1 MKNRSLLFSF
11 LLPFLITII
20 AIVSFYA
27 VYSYFETKQRLVND
41 INLKSNSIIIQLSYA
56 LPHFIESYAINEYK
70 KLIEN
75 ELQDSDIL
83 AIIVKDYN
91 YGKIFSKEFIES
103 GKIREND
110 KILDFNRND
119 IYQNNLL
126 DKKFSYTKVDLVNE
140 SDIKIATIEL
150 YISDEKLKEKLK
162 KIVKTSILEIFILAF
177 FIIVLVFLIIKS
189 LILKPISNIV
199 DAIQNSDIYGIPK
212 EDIPQNNIVKEFNE
226 LSIKM
231 NEMIFTIKDLQKQ
244 IIKEKDFISNIIDN
258 SNVIIAVIDSN
269 GKMFKINKFAQE
281 FIGYKQEDISNK
293 PFFWLNFLHK
303 DARETVGNIIEKAKN
318 GSIKKYYKATCI
330 SKNQEERIFE
340 WSNTVISKD
349 DGSMDYL
356 VLIGIDVT
364 QKELIQKEILQQKE
378 ELELIFNYSKDGIAI
393 LDLNTRFLNFNDS
406 FLNMTGF
413 SKNELLEKTVF
424 QLVAKKDDEKN
435 KRIINQILEEGFVN
449 NFEETFAFKDKR
461 VITNLSISLLPNK
474 ETLLM
479 IIKDVSSLKVLQEQA
494 KLASLGEMIGNIA
507 HQWRQPLSFISI
519 SASSLKVKSEF
530 NILTKEEINEASTA
544 IVKQTEYLSNTIDNF
559 RDFIKEDKSYTNI
572 SIKEVLD
579 NSLNLVYASLN
590 NNFINL
596 TLELDDDL
604 SILGNKNELTEAF
617 LNIISNSKDAL
628 KEKKEED
635 RFLFIKSKK
644 LNENRLKLKFLDS
657 GGGIDEEIISKVL
670 EPYFTTKHKSQGTGL
685 GLSIVDKIVR
695 ERHKG
700 TIEIY
705 NEEFT
710 HNQKIYKGLSFN
722 IIFEKTE
729 I

>member
-1 MKNRSLLFSF
+1 MKNRSLLASF
-11 LLPFLITII
+11 LLPFLIII
-20 AIVSFYA
+20 ITIVSFYA

-41 INLKSNSIIIQLSYA
+41 INLKSNSIIIQLSDA

-110 KILDFNRND
+110 KILDLNRND

-126 DKKFSYTKVDLVNE
+126 DKKFSYTKVDLLNE
-140 SDIKIATIEL
+140 SDIKIATLEL

-269 GKMFKINKFAQE
+269 GNMFKINKFAQE

-303 DARETVGNIIEKAKN
+303 DAKETVGNIIEKAKN
-318 GSIKKYYKATCI
+318 GNIKKYYKATCI
-330 SKNQEERIFE
+330 SKNQEERVFE

-393 LDLNTRFLNFNDS
+393 LDLNTRFLNFNNS
-406 FLNMTGF
+406 FIEMTGYT
-413 SKNELLEKTVF
+413 KDELLEKTAF
-424 QLVAKKDDEKN
+424 GMLVDKDIDKN
-435 KRIINQILEEGFVN
+435 KIIIKKILEEGFITN
-449 NFEETFAFKDKR
+449 HEETFAFKEKR
-461 VITNLSISLLPNK
+461 VFTNFSVSLLPNK

-479 IIKDVSSLKVLQEQA
+479 IIKDVSSLKVLQEQS

-507 HQWRQPLSFISI
+507 HQWRQPLSLISTV
-519 SASSLKVKSEF
+519 ASSLRVKSEYDM
-530 NILTKEEINEASTA
+530 LTKEDINEVSAS

-559 RDFIKEDKSYTNI
+559 RDFIKGDKLYTNI
-572 SIKEVLD
+572 SIKDVLE
-579 NSLNLVYASLN
+579 NSLTLVSASLN
-590 NNFINL
+590 NNFVNL
-596 TLELDDDL
+596 ILELDDDL
-604 SILGNKNELTEAF
+604 TIFGNKNELTEAF
-617 LNIISNSKDAL
+617 LNIISNSKDVL
-628 KEKKEED
+628 KSIEEKD
-635 RFLFIKSKK
+635 RFIFIKTKK
-644 LNENRLKLKFLDS
+644 IDENKLELKFLDS
-657 GGGIDEEIISKVL
+657 GGGIDESIISKVL

-685 GLSIVDKIVR
+685 GLAIVDKIVR
-695 ERHKG
+695 ERHKAS
-700 TIEIY
+700 IEIY
-705 NEEFT
+705 NEEFIY
-710 HNQKIYKGLSFN
+710 NGKKYKGLSFK
-722 IIFEKTE
+722 IIFKTSE
-729 I
+729 S

>member
-1 MKNRSLLFSF
+1 MKNRSLLASF

-20 AIVSFYA
+20 TIVSFYA

-41 INLKSNSIIIQLSYA
+41 INLKSNSIIIQLSDA

-110 KILDFNRND
+110 KILDLNRND

-126 DKKFSYTKVDLVNE
+126 DKKFSYTKVDLLNE
-140 SDIKIATIEL
+140 SDIKIATLEL

-269 GKMFKINKFAQE
+269 GNMFKINKFAQE
-281 FIGYKQEDISNK
+281 FIGYKQEAK
-293 PFFWLNFLHK
+293 G
-303 DARETVGNIIEKAKN
+303 TVGNIIEKAKN
-318 GSIKKYYKATCI
+318 GNIKKYYKATCI
-330 SKNQEERIFE
+330 SKNQEERVFE

-393 LDLNTRFLNFNDS
+393 LDLNTRFLNFNNS
-406 FLNMTGF
+406 FIEMTGY
-413 SKNELLEKTVF
+413 SKDELLEKTSF
-424 QLVAKKDDEKN
+424 EMLVNKNIDKHEMLIEEILKKGFIVN
-435 KRIINQILEEGFVN
+435 HEEIFV
-449 NFEETFAFKDKR
+449 FKDKR
-461 VITNLSISLLPNK
+461 VFTNLSVSLLPNK
-474 ETLLM
+474 KTLLM
-479 IIKDVSSLKVLQEQA
+479 IIKDVSSLKVLQEQS

-507 HQWRQPLSFISI
+507 HQWRQPLSLISTI
-519 SASSLKVKSEF
+519 ASSLKVKSEYDM
-530 NILTKEEINEASTA
+530 LTKEDINEVSAS

-559 RDFIKEDKSYTNI
+559 RDFIKGDKLYTNI
-572 SIKEVLD
+572 SIKDVLE
-579 NSLNLVYASLN
+579 NSLTLVSASLN
-590 NNFINL
+590 NNFVNL
-596 TLELDDDL
+596 ILELDDDL
-604 SILGNKNELTEAF
+604 TIFGNKNELTEAF
-617 LNIISNSKDAL
+617 LNIISNSKDVL
-628 KEKKEED
+628 KSIEEKD
-635 RFLFIKSKK
+635 RFIFIKTKK
-644 LNENRLKLKFLDS
+644 IDENKLELKFLDS
-657 GGGIDEEIISKVL
+657 GGGIDESIISKVL

-685 GLSIVDKIVR
+685 GLAIVDKIVR
-695 ERHKG
+695 ERHKAS
-700 TIEIY
+700 IEIY
-705 NEEFT
+705 NEEFIY
-710 HNQKIYKGLSFN
+710 NGKKYKGLSFK
-722 IIFEKTE
+722 IIFKTSE
-729 I
+729 S

>member
-20 AIVSFYA
+20 TISSFYTI
-27 VYSYFETKQRLVND
+27 YSYFETKQRLVNE
-41 INLKSNSIIIQLSYA
+41 INLKTNSIIIQLSDA

-110 KILDFNRND
+110 KILDLNRND

-126 DKKFSYTKVDLVNE
+126 DKKFSYTKVDLLNE
-140 SDIKIATIEL
+140 SDIKIATLEL

-269 GKMFKINKFAQE
+269 GNMFKINKFAQE

-303 DARETVGNIIEKAKN
+303 DAKETVGNIIEKAKN
-318 GSIKKYYKATCI
+318 GNIKKYYKATCI
-330 SKNQEERIFE
+330 SKNQEERVFE

-378 ELELIFNYSKDGIAI
+378 ELELILNYSKDGIAI
-393 LDLNTRFLNFNDS
+393 LDLNTKLLNFNNS
-406 FLNMTGF
+406 FIEMTGY
-413 SKNELLEKTVF
+413 SKDELLEKTAFEMFVD
-424 QLVAKKDDEKN
+424 KDIDKN
-435 KRIINQILEEGFVN
+435 KIIIKKILEEGFITN
-449 NFEETFAFKDKR
+449 HEETFAFKEKR
-461 VITNLSISLLPNK
+461 VFTNFSVSLLPNK

-479 IIKDVSSLKVLQEQA
+479 IIKDVSSLKVLQEQS

-507 HQWRQPLSFISI
+507 HQWRQPLSLISTV
-519 SASSLKVKSEF
+519 ASSLRVKSEYDM
-530 NILTKEEINEASTA
+530 LKKEDIYEASKS
-544 IVKQTEYLSNTIDNF
+544 IVMQTEYLSNTIDNF
-559 RDFIKEDKSYTNI
+559 RDFIKGDKSYTNI
-572 SIKEVLD
+572 SIKDVLD
-579 NSLNLVYASLN
+579 NSLTLVAASLN

-596 TLELDDDL
+596 IIELNDDL
-604 SILGNKNELTEAF
+604 TIFGNKNELTEAF
-617 LNIISNSKDAL
+617 LNIISNSKDIL
-628 KEKKEED
+628 KTIEEKD
-635 RFLFIKSKK
+635 RFIFIKSKK
-644 LNENRLKLKFLDS
+644 VDENRLELKFLDS
-657 GGGIDEEIISKVL
+657 GGGIDEALISRVF

-685 GLSIVDKIVR
+685 GLPIVDKIVR
-695 ERHKG
+695 ERHNAS
-700 TIEIY
+700 IEIY
-705 NEEFT
+705 NEDFIYNE
-710 HNQKIYKGLSFN
+710 KKYKGLCFK
-722 IIFEKTE
+722 IIFKTSE
-729 I
+729 S

>member
-1 MKNRSLLFSF
+1 MKNRSLLASF

-20 AIVSFYA
+20 TIVSFYA

-41 INLKSNSIIIQLSYA
+41 INLKSNSIIIQLSDA

-110 KILDFNRND
+110 NILDLNRND

-126 DKKFSYTKVDLVNE
+126 DKKFSYTKVDLLNE
-140 SDIKIATIEL
+140 SDIKIATLEL

-269 GKMFKINKFAQE
+269 GNMFKINKFAQE

-303 DARETVGNIIEKAKN
+303 DAKETVGNIIEKAKN
-318 GSIKKYYKATCI
+318 GNIKKYYKATCI
-330 SKNQEERIFE
+330 SKNQEERVFE

-393 LDLNTRFLNFNDS
+393 LDLNTRFLNFNNS
-406 FLNMTGF
+406 FIEMTGYT
-413 SKNELLEKTVF
+413 KDELLEKTAF
-424 QLVAKKDDEKN
+424 GMLVDKDIDKN
-435 KRIINQILEEGFVN
+435 KIIIKKILEEGFITN
-449 NFEETFAFKDKR
+449 HEETFAFKEKR
-461 VITNLSISLLPNK
+461 VFTNFSVSLLPNK

-479 IIKDVSSLKVLQEQA
+479 IIKDVSSLKVLQEQS

-507 HQWRQPLSFISI
+507 HQWRQPLSLISTV
-519 SASSLKVKSEF
+519 ASSLRVKSEYDM
-530 NILTKEEINEASTA
+530 LTKEDINEVSAS

-559 RDFIKEDKSYTNI
+559 RDFIKGDKLYTNI
-572 SIKEVLD
+572 SIKDVLE
-579 NSLNLVYASLN
+579 NSLTLVSASLN
-590 NNFINL
+590 NNFVNL
-596 TLELDDDL
+596 ILELNDDL
-604 SILGNKNELTEAF
+604 TIFGNKNELTEAF
-617 LNIISNSKDAL
+617 LNIISNSKDVL
-628 KEKKEED
+628 KSIEEKD
-635 RFLFIKSKK
+635 RFIFIKSKK
-644 LNENRLKLKFLDS
+644 VDENRLELKFLDS
-657 GGGIDEEIISKVL
+657 GGGIDESIISKVL

-685 GLSIVDKIVR
+685 GLAIVDKIVR
-695 ERHKG
+695 ERHNAS
-700 TIEIY
+700 IEIY
-705 NEEFT
+705 NEDFIY
-710 HNQKIYKGLSFN
+710 NQKKYRGFSFK
-722 IIFEKTE
+722 IIFERLNH
-729 I
+729 

>member
-1 MKNRSLLFSF
+1 MKNRSLLASF

-20 AIVSFYA
+20 TIVSFYA

-41 INLKSNSIIIQLSYA
+41 INLKSNSIIIQLSDA

-110 KILDFNRND
+110 KILDLNRND

-126 DKKFSYTKVDLVNE
+126 DKKFSYTKVDLLNE
-140 SDIKIATIEL
+140 SDIKIATLEL

-269 GKMFKINKFAQE
+269 GNMFKINKFAQE

-303 DARETVGNIIEKAKN
+303 DAKETVGNIIEKAKN
-318 GSIKKYYKATCI
+318 GNIKKYYKATCI
-330 SKNQEERIFE
+330 SKNQEERVFE

-393 LDLNTRFLNFNDS
+393 LDLNTRFLNFNNS
-406 FLNMTGF
+406 FIEMTGYT
-413 SKNELLEKTVF
+413 KDELLEKTAF
-424 QLVAKKDDEKN
+424 GMLVDKDIDKN
-435 KRIINQILEEGFVN
+435 KIIIKKILEEGFITN
-449 NFEETFAFKDKR
+449 HEETFAFKEKR
-461 VITNLSISLLPNK
+461 VFTNFSVSLLPNK

-479 IIKDVSSLKVLQEQA
+479 IIKDVSSLKVLQEQS

-507 HQWRQPLSFISI
+507 HQWRQPLSLISTV
-519 SASSLKVKSEF
+519 ASSLKVKSEYDM
-530 NILTKEEINEASTA
+530 LTKEDINEVSAS

-559 RDFIKEDKSYTNI
+559 RDFIKGDKLYTNI
-572 SIKEVLD
+572 SIKDVLE
-579 NSLNLVYASLN
+579 NSLTLVSASLN
-590 NNFINL
+590 NNFVNL
-596 TLELDDDL
+596 ILELNDDL
-604 SILGNKNELTEAF
+604 TIFGNKNELTEAF
-617 LNIISNSKDAL
+617 LNIISNSKDVL
-628 KEKKEED
+628 KSIEEKD
-635 RFLFIKSKK
+635 RFIFIKTKK
-644 LNENRLKLKFLDS
+644 IDENKLELKFLDS
-657 GGGIDEEIISKVL
+657 GGGIDESIISKVL

-685 GLSIVDKIVR
+685 GLAIVDKIVR
-695 ERHKG
+695 ERHKAS
-700 TIEIY
+700 IEIY
-705 NEEFT
+705 NEEFIY
-710 HNQKIYKGLSFN
+710 NGKKYKGLSFK
-722 IIFEKTE
+722 IIFKTSE
-729 I
+729 S

>member
-20 AIVSFYA
+20 TISSFYTI
-27 VYSYFETKQRLVND
+27 YSYFETKQRLVND
-41 INLKSNSIIIQLSYA
+41 INLKTKSILTQLKYA
-56 LPHFIESYAINEYK
+56 LPHFIDSYAINEYK

-75 ELQDSDIL
+75 EMQDSDIL
-83 AIIVKDYN
+83 AVIVKDYN
-91 YGKIFSKEFIES
+91 YGKIFSKEFLQI

-110 KILDFNRND
+110 QILDIDLNSVH
-119 IYQNNLL
+119 QMNLL
-126 DKKFSYTKVDLVNE
+126 SKKFSYTEVDLLNE
-140 SDIKIATIEL
+140 SDIKIATLEL
-150 YISDEKLKEKLK
+150 YISDKNLKHNLNE
-162 KIVKTSILEIFILAF
+162 IVKKSILEIFILSL
-177 FIIVLVFLIIKS
+177 FIVILVFLIIKS

-393 LDLNTRFLNFNDS
+393 LDLNTKLLNFNNS
-406 FLNMTGF
+406 FIEMTGY
-413 SKNELLEKTVF
+413 SKDELLEKTAF
-424 QLVAKKDDEKN
+424 EMLVDKDIDKN
-435 KRIINQILEEGFVN
+435 KIIIKKILEEGFITN
-449 NFEETFAFKDKR
+449 HEETFAFKEKR
-461 VITNLSISLLPNK
+461 VFTNFSVSLLPNK

-479 IIKDVSSLKVLQEQA
+479 IIKDVSSLKVLQEQS

-507 HQWRQPLSFISI
+507 HQWRQPLSLISTV
-519 SASSLKVKSEF
+519 ASSLRVKSEYDMLKKDD
-530 NILTKEEINEASTA
+530 IYEASKS
-544 IVKQTEYLSNTIDNF
+544 IVMQTEYLSNTIDNF
-559 RDFIKEDKSYTNI
+559 RDFIKGDKSYTNI
-572 SIKEVLD
+572 SIKDVLD
-579 NSLNLVYASLN
+579 NSLTLVAASLS

-596 TLELDDDL
+596 IIELNDDL
-604 SILGNKNELTEAF
+604 TIFGNKNELTEAF
-617 LNIISNSKDAL
+617 LNIISNSKDIL
-628 KEKKEED
+628 KTIEEKD
-635 RFLFIKSKK
+635 RFIFIKTKK
-644 LNENRLKLKFLDS
+644 IDENRLELKFLDS
-657 GGGIDEEIISKVL
+657 GGGIDESIISKVL

-685 GLSIVDKIVR
+685 GLAIVNKIVR
-695 ERHKG
+695 ERHKAS
-700 TIEIY
+700 IEIY
-705 NEEFT
+705 NEEFI
-710 HNQKIYKGLSFN
+710 HNQKKYKGLCFK
-722 IIFEKTE
+722 IIFKTSE
-729 I
+729 S

>member
-1 MKNRSLLFSF
+1 MRKEE
-11 LLPFLITII
+11 
-20 AIVSFYA
+20 A
-27 VYSYFETKQRLVND
+27 KKVN
-41 INLKSNSIIIQLSYA
+41 
-56 LPHFIESYAINEYK
+56 
-70 KLIEN
+70 
-75 ELQDSDIL
+75 
-83 AIIVKDYN
+83 
-91 YGKIFSKEFIES
+91 
-103 GKIREND
+103 
-110 KILDFNRND
+110 
-119 IYQNNLL
+119 
-126 DKKFSYTKVDLVNE
+126 
-140 SDIKIATIEL
+140 
-150 YISDEKLKEKLK
+150 
-162 KIVKTSILEIFILAF
+162 
-177 FIIVLVFLIIKS
+177 
-189 LILKPISNIV
+189 
-199 DAIQNSDIYGIPK
+199 
-212 EDIPQNNIVKEFNE
+212 
-226 LSIKM
+226 
-231 NEMIFTIKDLQKQ
+231 
-244 IIKEKDFISNIIDN
+244 
-258 SNVIIAVIDSN
+258 
-269 GKMFKINKFAQE
+269 
-281 FIGYKQEDISNK
+281 
-293 PFFWLNFLHK
+293 
-303 DARETVGNIIEKAKN
+303 
-318 GSIKKYYKATCI
+318 IKKYFKASCF
-330 SKNQEERIFE
+330 SKNNEEKIFE
-340 WSNTVISKD
+340 WSNTLIKKA
-349 DGSMDYL
+349 DGSIDYI
-356 VLIGIDVT
+356 VTIGIDVT
-364 QKELIQKEILQQKE
+364 EKEIIQKEILQQKE

-530 NILTKEEINEASTA
+530 NILTKEEINETSTA

>member
-1 MKNRSLLFSF
+1 
-11 LLPFLITII
+11 
-20 AIVSFYA
+20 
-27 VYSYFETKQRLVND
+27 
-41 INLKSNSIIIQLSYA
+41 
-56 LPHFIESYAINEYK
+56 
-70 KLIEN
+70 
-75 ELQDSDIL
+75 
-83 AIIVKDYN
+83 
-91 YGKIFSKEFIES
+91 
-103 GKIREND
+103 
-110 KILDFNRND
+110 
-119 IYQNNLL
+119 
-126 DKKFSYTKVDLVNE
+126 
-140 SDIKIATIEL
+140 
-150 YISDEKLKEKLK
+150 
-162 KIVKTSILEIFILAF
+162 
-177 FIIVLVFLIIKS
+177 
-189 LILKPISNIV
+189 
-199 DAIQNSDIYGIPK
+199 
-212 EDIPQNNIVKEFNE
+212 
-226 LSIKM
+226 
-231 NEMIFTIKDLQKQ
+231 
-244 IIKEKDFISNIIDN
+244 
-258 SNVIIAVIDSN
+258 
-269 GKMFKINKFAQE
+269 
-281 FIGYKQEDISNK
+281 
-293 PFFWLNFLHK
+293 
-303 DARETVGNIIEKAKN
+303 
-318 GSIKKYYKATCI
+318 
-330 SKNQEERIFE
+330 
-340 WSNTVISKD
+340 
-349 DGSMDYL
+349 
-356 VLIGIDVT
+356 
-364 QKELIQKEILQQKE
+364 
-378 ELELIFNYSKDGIAI
+378 
-393 LDLNTRFLNFNDS
+393 
-406 FLNMTGF
+406 
-413 SKNELLEKTVF
+413 
-424 QLVAKKDDEKN
+424 
-435 KRIINQILEEGFVN
+435 
-449 NFEETFAFKDKR
+449 
-461 VITNLSISLLPNK
+461 
-474 ETLLM
+474 M

-644 LNENRLKLKFLDS
+644 LNENRLQLKFLDS

>member
-20 AIVSFYA
+20 TISSFYTI
-27 VYSYFETKQRLVND
+27 YSYFETKQRLVNE
-41 INLKSNSIIIQLSYA
+41 INLKTKSILTQLKYA
-56 LPHFIESYAINEYK
+56 LPHFIDSYAINEYK

-75 ELQDSDIL
+75 EMQDSDIL
-83 AIIVKDYN
+83 AVIVKDYN

-140 SDIKIATIEL
+140 SDIKIATLEL
-150 YISDEKLKEKLK
+150 YISDKNLKHNLNE
-162 KIVKTSILEIFILAF
+162 IVKKSILEIFILSL
-177 FIIVLVFLIIKS
+177 FIVILVFLIIKS

-199 DAIQNSDIYGIPK
+199 NTIQNSDIYGIPK
-212 EDIPQNNIVKEFNE
+212 ENAPENNRVKEFND
-226 LSIKM
+226 LSKKM

-258 SNVIIAVIDSN
+258 SNVIVAVIDSN

-393 LDLNTRFLNFNDS
+393 LDLNTKLLNFNNS
-406 FLNMTGF
+406 FIEMTGY
-413 SKNELLEKTVF
+413 SKDELLKKTAF
-424 QLVAKKDDEKN
+424 EMLVDKDIDKN
-435 KRIINQILEEGFVN
+435 KIIIKKILEEGFITN
-449 NFEETFAFKDKR
+449 HEETFAFKEKR
-461 VITNLSISLLPNK
+461 VFTNFSVSLLPNK

-479 IIKDVSSLKVLQEQA
+479 IIKDVSSLKVLQEQS

-507 HQWRQPLSFISI
+507 HQWRQPLSLISTV
-519 SASSLKVKSEF
+519 ASSLRVKSEYDMLKKDD
-530 NILTKEEINEASTA
+530 IYEASKS
-544 IVKQTEYLSNTIDNF
+544 IVMQTEYLSNTIDNF
-559 RDFIKEDKSYTNI
+559 RDFIKGDKSYTNI
-572 SIKEVLD
+572 SIKDVLD
-579 NSLNLVYASLN
+579 NSLTLVAASLS

-596 TLELDDDL
+596 IIELNDDL
-604 SILGNKNELTEAF
+604 TIFGNKNELTEAF
-617 LNIISNSKDAL
+617 LNIISNSKDIL
-628 KEKKEED
+628 KTIEEKD
-635 RFLFIKSKK
+635 RFIFIKSKK
-644 LNENRLKLKFLDS
+644 VDENRLELKFLDS
-657 GGGIDEEIISKVL
+657 GGGIDEALISRVF

-685 GLSIVDKIVR
+685 GLPIVDKIVR
-695 ERHKG
+695 ERHKAS
-700 TIEIY
+700 IEIY
-705 NEEFT
+705 NEEFI
-710 HNQKIYKGLSFN
+710 HNQKKYKGLCFK
-722 IIFEKTE
+722 IIFKTSE
-729 I
+729 S

>member
-1 MKNRSLLFSF
+1 MKNRSLLASF

-20 AIVSFYA
+20 TIASFYTI
-27 VYSYFETKQRLVND
+27 YSYFETKQRLVND
-41 INLKSNSIIIQLSYA
+41 INLKSNSIIIQLSDA

-110 KILDFNRND
+110 KILDLNRND

-126 DKKFSYTKVDLVNE
+126 DKKFSYTKVDLLNE
-140 SDIKIATIEL
+140 SDIKIATLEL

-269 GKMFKINKFAQE
+269 GNMFKINKFAQE

-303 DARETVGNIIEKAKN
+303 DAKETVGNIIEKAKN
-318 GSIKKYYKATCI
+318 GNIKKYYKATCI
-330 SKNQEERIFE
+330 SKNQEERVFE

-393 LDLNTRFLNFNDS
+393 LDLNTRFLNFNNS
-406 FLNMTGF
+406 FIEMTGYT
-413 SKNELLEKTVF
+413 KDELLEKTSF
-424 QLVAKKDDEKN
+424 EMLVNKNIDKHEMLIEEILKKGFIVN
-435 KRIINQILEEGFVN
+435 HEEIFV
-449 NFEETFAFKDKR
+449 FKDKR
-461 VITNLSISLLPNK
+461 VFTNLSVSLLPNK
-474 ETLLM
+474 KTLLM
-479 IIKDVSSLKVLQEQA
+479 IIKDVSSLKVLQEQS

-507 HQWRQPLSFISI
+507 HQWRQPLSFISTV
-519 SASSLKVKSEF
+519 ASSLKVKSEYDM
-530 NILTKEEINEASTA
+530 LTKEDINEVSAS

-559 RDFIKEDKSYTNI
+559 RDFIKGDKLYTNI
-572 SIKEVLD
+572 SIKDVLE
-579 NSLNLVYASLN
+579 NSLTLVSASLN
-590 NNFINL
+590 NNFVNL
-596 TLELDDDL
+596 ILELDDDL
-604 SILGNKNELTEAF
+604 TIFGNKNELTEAF
-617 LNIISNSKDAL
+617 LNIISNSKDVL
-628 KEKKEED
+628 KSIEEKD
-635 RFLFIKSKK
+635 RFIFIKTKK
-644 LNENRLKLKFLDS
+644 IDENKLELKFLDS
-657 GGGIDEEIISKVL
+657 GGGIDESIISKVL

-685 GLSIVDKIVR
+685 GLAIVDKIVR
-695 ERHKG
+695 ERHKAS
-700 TIEIY
+700 IEIY
-705 NEEFT
+705 NEEFIY
-710 HNQKIYKGLSFN
+710 NGKKYKGLSFK
-722 IIFEKTE
+722 IIFKTSE
-729 I
+729 S